1 MARNCPNKQK
11 RPQGQYN
18 RQQQPFNKRQQQR
31 SPNKPNFCN
40 TFARVAEML
49 DSDDEEEFENLL
61 AEDSISEHN
70 ELNISDLAARTAR
83 FDDTER
89 EQWVSEM
96 KKLGVDF

>member
-1 MARNCPNKQK
+1 
-11 RPQGQYN
+11 
-18 RQQQPFNKRQQQR
+18 
-31 SPNKPNFCN
+31 
-40 TFARVAEML
+40 ML

-61 AEDSISEHN
+61 AEDSILEHN
-70 ELNISDLAARTAR
+70 ELNISDLAARTAW